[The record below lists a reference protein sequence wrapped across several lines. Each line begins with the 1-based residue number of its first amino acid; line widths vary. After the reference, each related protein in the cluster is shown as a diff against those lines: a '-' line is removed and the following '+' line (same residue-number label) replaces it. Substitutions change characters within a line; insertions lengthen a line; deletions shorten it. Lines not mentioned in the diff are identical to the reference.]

1 MKVHQ
6 QNYDIA
12 EVEKWNNFRNSLSSL
27 FPNRTVA
34 VMNLI
39 DSLSSNFSAKT
50 AVQLS
55 ENDLF
60 NYNYNSLYK
69 GINSSFS
76 SSSSLRKEQIK
87 LKQELIVSTLNVS
100 PKLPFNLLAI
110 DATPLERTHSPTLI
124 DREFVHKPSPI
135 FGQKPITLGHKYSVL
150 TYLTSDEKTQHNW
163 SIPLSTERID
173 SGSTES
179 EIGSEQ
185 VNIFLDNCPSD
196 LEDNL
201 LVITGDS
208 HYSNQYFLGNLT
220 NHQNVVTLTRC
231 RSNRVFYTLPKINN
245 NHQKKRGHPFWYGDK
260 FSLGDES
267 TWHEVDEEFSTSITK
282 YEKRDF

>member
-87 LKQELIVSTLNVS
+87 LKQELIVSSLNIDN
-100 PKLPFNLLAI
+100 KFPFNLLAI
-110 DATPLERTHSPTLI
+110 DVTPLERTHSPTLI

-135 FGQKPITLGHKYSVL
+135 FGQNRLL
-150 TYLTSDEKTQHNW
+150 SD
-163 SIPLSTERID
+163 I
-173 SGSTES
+173 
-179 EIGSEQ
+179 
-185 VNIFLDNCPSD
+185 NIQF
-196 LEDNL
+196 
-201 LVITGDS
+201 
-208 HYSNQYFLGNLT
+208 
-220 NHQNVVTLTRC
+220 
-231 RSNRVFYTLPKINN
+231 
-245 NHQKKRGHPFWYGDK
+245 
-260 FSLGDES
+260 
-267 TWHEVDEEFSTSITK
+267 
-282 YEKRDF
+282 